1 MDERQSVD
9 GRGPASP
16 SERAR
21 AGRPGW
27 GRHASRRW
35 ARLGPLALA
44 LALLV
49 GMLAPGGARSAAAD
63 TILPCAGGTGLF
75 GPTPSVCAPPP
86 LLNIPTQTPIYVG
99 SGTQPPPP
107 LYLAT
112 ADEASALSHIED
124 QAVAA
129 TIADHGLSS
138 DDAAAVLS
146 WGRADAEAELWSLL
160 VQAIQTQPSSR
171 TTDQQGAVNWLTD
184 VLRRQQAQAAYQA
197 GLEYVRWA
205 GLSQQHYIATYNAF
219 MGLGFNPPPTTRDDL
234 ANALS
239 GGPVGYNLIDS
250 NGQAINASCGPGCF
264 DSNAAARS
272 TEGYCVYQSP
282 APYQAEYTANVFTPF
297 AQSTAPQTCYN
308 SGGLGGLFSS
318 TPPAPSYDQFVKWGE
333 ADAQNGVINTYG
345 FGAAAAGI
353 ARGATLGASFA
364 GAAAVGAAGAG
375 TLAAGGTPLSAL
387 LAGSAF
393 QQAVFPYAA
402 RVSQAAISAAIE
414 AAQAA
419 GESSSGV
426 AAEVAADAAASGG
439 AVTAASVAS
448 IAAVALA
455 AIAIAVTQGI
465 QTFDAAALPGKL
477 ADLIAGAATATPDL
491 QAALGDTN
499 QAQGL
504 YALFV
509 DATLPTPTPGTCANI
524 PLPADGGPT
533 PCLNAPALPDPANPD
548 PYFSVAPRG
557 KIDAG
562 TLSPSDLTN
571 TQAITWTDAAAGI
584 TTTARLHETWFVEQV
599 SAPGL
604 PTTALQ
610 TLRLRYTDWSGVEQT
625 AWLLRDGGGYSFLTV
640 ADQTGA
646 GASFNPA
653 TCLHDGTCADS
664 STIDYVGPDGA
675 DYRAQVLQA
684 VPPGARYNV
693 GATPIEGSPT
703 TFDASPSVSF
713 LGLPL
718 TYQWRFEQPSAGG
731 LQLICQ
737 FNCDPYAN
745 YTAPI
750 SGTQVSYTWQRSGT
764 YGVLLTVTD
773 SWGKTT
779 TVTGT
784 VTVANVP
791 PALTLSPAAPAPA
804 ASPITLTGVI
814 THAGSLDTER
824 VTVDWGDG
832 STPDAN
838 SVNDPTSF
846 ALPGQ
851 AAPPPALTAISGTL
865 LGVSDTHTYAAPGVY
880 TVTVRVTDQAGATSA
895 ATVTER
901 VGQQAITF
909 AAPAAHT
916 YGDAPFTVT
925 ATGGPS
931 GAPVTFSAGPVQ
943 VCASGGTNG
952 ATITLSGA
960 GTCTVTAS
968 QAGAAGYQAATP
980 VQQSFTVRQAT
991 LTVTAADKAMTYGG
1005 AVPALTATYS
1015 GFVNGDTATH
1025 SSGSNNPLYTTIT
1038 GAPACATTATS
1049 GGPSGGGS
1057 PVGSYPIIC
1066 TRGTLGAANYT
1077 FAFQPGTLTVQP
1089 APLTITA
1096 DNQSTVYGQPDPPF
1110 TVTSHGLVNGD
1121 TLTALQ
1127 GTLHVA
1133 TTATQFSA
1141 PGTYALTPSGLSSP
1155 NYTISYGAGALTV
1168 SQDASTATLASS
1180 ANPASFGQS
1189 VTLTAK
1195 VGAASPGAGTPT
1207 GTVTFLDGGAPIG
1220 TAPLANGQ
1228 ASLTTATLLGGS
1240 HSLSV
1245 SYGGDTN
1252 FTGGASATLAQAITF
1267 SRTLDG
1273 TVNGPQTIH
1282 SGESVLISGA
1292 VNGPLT
1298 VQAGAAV
1305 ALVGAHVNG
1314 PLRASGAGAVALCD
1328 SRINGPV
1335 SVNGT
1340 TGFVRIGGGSDDPV
1354 VSCMASTLQG
1364 PLTLNGNKGG
1374 VEVEGATIAGPLR
1387 LTNTSGAAPGEDS
1400 AAPELEG
1407 NTIGGPLS
1415 CSGNTPAPTAEGQPN
1430 TVRGPK
1436 AGQCNV
1442 PGM

>member
-1 MDERQSVD
+1 MNERQAVD
-9 GRGPASP
+9 GRGHASP
-16 SERAR
+16 GGRAR
-21 AGRPGW
+21 AGQPRWGW
-27 GRHASRRW
+27 RASRRW
-35 ARLGPLALA
+35 ARIGPLALA
-44 LALLV
+44 LALMV
-49 GMLAPGGARSAAAD
+49 GMLAPGAARRAAAD
-63 TILPCAGGTGLF
+63 IGPCGIIISSPCG
-75 GPTPSVCAPPP
+75 GPTGPTPPP

-99 SGTQPPPP
+99 SGTPPPPP

-448 IAAVALA
+448 IAAVA
-455 AIAIAVTQGI
+455 IAVTQGI

-491 QAALGDTN
+491 QAALGDTQ

-509 DATLPTPTPGTCANI
+509 GATLPTPQPGTCANAI
-524 PLPADGGPT
+524 PPDGSGPT

-548 PYFSVAPRG
+548 PYFLVAPRS

-571 TQAITWTDAAAGI
+571 TQSITWTDAASEV

-599 SAPGL
+599 SAPSL
-604 PTTALQ
+604 TTPVALQ
-610 TLRLRYTDWSGVEQT
+610 TLRLRYTDWNGVEQT

-640 ADQTGA
+640 ADQTGS

-653 TCLHDGTCADS
+653 TCLADKTCADTP
-664 STIDYVGPDGA
+664 TIDYVGPDGA

-693 GATPIEGSPT
+693 GANPTEGSPV
-703 TFDASPSVSF
+703 TFDASPSISP

-718 TYQWRFEQPSAGG
+718 TYQWRFEQPAAGG

-791 PALTLSPAAPAPA
+791 PVLTLSPAAPAPA

-838 SVNDPTSF
+838 SVNDPNSF

-851 AAPPPALTAISGTL
+851 APALSAISGTL

-1025 SSGSNNPLYTTIT
+1025 SSGSNNPFYMTIT
-1038 GAPACATTATS
+1038 GAPACTTSATS

-1057 PVGSYPIIC
+1057 PVGSYPITC

-1077 FAFQPGTLTVQP
+1077 FAFQPGTLTVNP
-1089 APLTITA
+1089 AALTITA
-1096 DNQSTVYGQPDPPF
+1096 DNQHTVYGQLPPTF

-1121 TLTALQ
+1121 TLAALQ

-1133 TTATQFSA
+1133 TIATQFSA

-1155 NYTISYGAGALTV
+1155 NYIINYGVGTLTV
-1168 SQDASTATLASS
+1168 SQDASTATLTSS
-1180 ANPASFGQS
+1180 RNPAPFGQP
-1189 VTLTAK
+1189 VTLTVK
-1195 VGAASPGAGTPT
+1195 VGAASPGAGTPS
-1207 GTVTFLDGGAPIG
+1207 GAVTFLDGGVPIG
-1220 TAPLANGQ
+1220 TATLANGQ
-1228 ASLTTATLLGGS
+1228 ASLTTATLLGGT

-1245 SYGGDTN
+1245 SYGGDSN
-1252 FTGGASATLAQAITF
+1252 FIASTPAALSQAITF

-1298 VQAGAAV
+1298 VQAGGSV
-1305 ALVGAHVNG
+1305 ALMGAHVNG
-1314 PLRASGAGAVALCD
+1314 PLRVSGAVAVALCG
-1328 SRINGPV
+1328 ST
-1335 SVNGT
+1335 VNGVVSISES
-1340 TGFVRIGGGSDDPV
+1340 TGFVRIGGGTDDPG
-1354 VSCMASTLQG
+1354 VSCTGNTLQSSVA
-1364 PLTLNGNKGG
+1364 LNGNKGG
-1374 VEVEGATIAGPLR
+1374 VEVEGAKVSGPLS
-1387 LTNTSGAAPGEDS
+1387 LTNTSGADPNGDS

-1407 NTIGGPLS
+1407 NTIGGSLS
-1415 CSGNTPAPTAEGQPN
+1415 CSGNTPPPTSDGQPN
-1430 TVRGPK
+1430 TVSGPK
-1436 AGQCNV
+1436 LGQCNV